1 MKKTLIATTLLLSS
15 GLVFATEKSHEHDT
29 SPSQATMKQDKS
41 AVMDKNMPVIHEKMQ
56 KMQKMQAQMTEINQ
70 TQDPDKREDLLKTH
84 MKSMQDMMKMMGTM
98 RGEKTMK
105 MGQGM
110 NMSDGKMMEI
120 PQDGMM
126 EGKQQNMMEMMNRQG
141 MMEKQMNMMQMMMD
155 QMMENQ
161 AASEETRNIRE
172 KLYNHIKR

>member
-15 GLVFATEKSHEHDT
+15 GLIFATEKSHEHDT
-29 SPSQATMKQDKS
+29 SPSQATMKQDNS
-41 AVMDKNMPVIHEKMQ
+41 AVMDKKMPMMHE

-84 MKSMQDMMKMMGTM
+84 MKSMQDMMKMMRTM

-110 NMSDGKMMEI
+110 NMSDGKMMEM
-120 PQDGMM
+120 PEDGMI
-126 EGKQQNMMEMMNRQG
+126 EGKQQNMMEMMNRQS

-172 KLYNHIKR
+172 KLHNHIKR

>member
-15 GLVFATEKSHEHDT
+15 GLIFATEKSHEHDT
-29 SPSQATMKQDKS
+29 SPSQATMKQDNS
-41 AVMDKNMPVIHEKMQ
+41 AVMDKKMPMMHE

-84 MKSMQDMMKMMGTM
+84 MKSMQDMMKM
-98 RGEKTMK
+98 
-105 MGQGM
+105 GQGM
-110 NMSDGKMMEI
+110 NMSDGKMMEM

-141 MMEKQMNMMQMMMD
+141 MMEKRMNMMQMMMD
-155 QMMENQ
+155 QMIQNQ
-161 AASEETRNIRE
+161 AASEETCNIRD
-172 KLYNHIKR
+172 KLNDHMKMK